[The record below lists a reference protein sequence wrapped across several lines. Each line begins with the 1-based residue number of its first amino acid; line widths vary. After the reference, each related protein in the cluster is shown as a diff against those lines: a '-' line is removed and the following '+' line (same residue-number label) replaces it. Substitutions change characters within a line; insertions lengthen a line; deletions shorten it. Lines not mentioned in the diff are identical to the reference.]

1 MTAQASARGGRWFR
15 RFGPDSDSRVRLVC
29 LAHAGGSASFY
40 LPMARALG
48 PAVGVLAAQ
57 YPGRQ
62 NRLDEPCIR
71 DLGVLADELF
81 AALAPWADR
90 PLAIFGHSMGAT
102 LAFELARRIESAGA
116 AELVRLFA
124 SGRVAPS
131 VRRNDNVHQRDDDG
145 LLAELKA
152 LSGTD
157 SSLLGD
163 EEIMRMALPA
173 IRADY
178 EAVETYRYIDGP
190 KLRCPVTVLA
200 GDDDPTAP
208 LDQVRAWRAHTE
220 AAADFQIV
228 PGGHFFL
235 VDHQDAVVDLIRE
248 RLA

>member
-1 MTAQASARGGRWFR
+1 MAAPASAHGDLWFR
-15 RFGPDSDSRVRLVC
+15 RFEPAPDAQVRLVC
-29 LAHAGGSASFY
+29 LPHAGGSASFY

-48 PAVGVLAAQ
+48 PAVEVLSAQ

-62 NRLDEPCIR
+62 DRHHEPCIR

-81 AALAPWADR
+81 AALGPWADR
-90 PLAIFGHSMGAT
+90 PLAIFGHSMGAA
-102 LAFELARRIESAGA
+102 LGFELARRIETAGA

-124 SGRVAPS
+124 SGRPAPS
-131 VRRNDNVHQRDDDG
+131 VQRNENVHQRDDDG

-157 SSLLGD
+157 SRVLDD
-163 EEIMRMALPA
+163 EELMEMALPA

-178 EAVETYRYIDGP
+178 EAVETYRYADGP
-190 KLRCPVTVLA
+190 KLRCQVTVLA
-200 GDDDPTAP
+200 GDDDPVAP
-208 LDQVRAWRAHTE
+208 LDEVRQWRAYTE
-220 AAADFQIV
+220 AELDFHIF

-235 VDHQDAVVDLIRE
+235 ADHQDAVIGLIRD